1 MIQVHPN
8 IPRSLKIVLIYFL
21 AASGWVAISVWVIAP
36 ILAGATTA
44 GWLTFVRE
52 WLVVPGSA
60 LLLCRLLRQD
70 EPGTRDSRN
79 SLTAL
84 LASTH
89 EETDAGVAIFDRD
102 GFVRY
107 LNPAFERFTGYV
119 RSETTG
125 RDLPGLLADSSNP
138 ELLQLMLAALGRED
152 TPSSRL
158 AITADHGR
166 LGEFE
171 VKISP
176 LRRVTTE
183 VTHYFVVIR
192 EVTREVLL
200 EKQLREAQKMEAIG
214 ALAGGIAHDF
224 NNILGTVI
232 SCTEMALDDT
242 PKESPIREDLEHVL
256 KAGRRG
262 KSLIRQILTF
272 TRTSEQ
278 KLEPTQM
285 EPVVKEGLKML
296 RSALP
301 ANLEIR
307 QVFACRQSLV
317 LADAIQIHQIL
328 MNLCTNAAHAMGAKG
343 GLLEVILDEVEI
355 DRQTEATSGN
365 LQAGP
370 YVRLTVRDTGHGMRR
385 EVLERIFDP
394 LFTTK
399 EQGTGTGLGLPVVHG
414 IVTSHHG
421 AVKVESEPGKGTVF
435 RVYLPRVEP
444 EGNFLE
450 DDRPPSV
457 PGGRERI
464 LLIDDE
470 EDLVYA
476 GVKMLRRLGYEVVGC
491 STPAEALALFQA
503 HPERFDLVISDQS
516 MPKMTGTE
524 LAKAILNLR
533 PGFPI
538 IICTGFSP
546 DSGEGITQKQ
556 AEAVGIREVH
566 LKPLERFETAAAI
579 RRVLDG
585 HA

>member
-1 MIQVHPN
+1 
-8 IPRSLKIVLIYFL
+8 
-21 AASGWVAISVWVIAP
+21 
-36 ILAGATTA
+36 
-44 GWLTFVRE
+44 
-52 WLVVPGSA
+52 
-60 LLLCRLLRQD
+60 
-70 EPGTRDSRN
+70 
-79 SLTAL
+79 
-84 LASTH
+84 
-89 EETDAGVAIFDRD
+89 
-102 GFVRY
+102 
-107 LNPAFERFTGYV
+107 
-119 RSETTG
+119 
-125 RDLPGLLADSSNP
+125 
-138 ELLQLMLAALGRED
+138 
-152 TPSSRL
+152 
-158 AITADHGR
+158 
-166 LGEFE
+166 
-171 VKISP
+171 
-176 LRRVTTE
+176 
-183 VTHYFVVIR
+183 
-192 EVTREVLL
+192 
-200 EKQLREAQKMEAIG
+200 
-214 ALAGGIAHDF
+214 
-224 NNILGTVI
+224 
-232 SCTEMALDDT
+232 MALDDT

-278 KLEPTQM
+278 KQEPTQM

-307 QVFACRQSLV
+307 QVFTCRQGLV

-355 DRQTEATSGN
+355 DRQTKATSGN

-421 AVKVESEPGKGTVF
+421 AVKVESEPGKGTAF
-435 RVYLPRVEP
+435 HVYLPRVEP
-444 EGNFLE
+444 EGKFLE

-457 PGGRERI
+457 PGGKERI

-491 STPAEALALFQA
+491 STAAEALALFQA
-503 HPERFDLVISDQS
+503 HPERFDLVITDQS

-524 LAKAILNLR
+524 LAKAILSLR

-556 AEAVGIREVH
+556 AEALGIREVH